1 MRYNI
6 LCIIGYNSVGQSSNT
21 DKLSLEKQ
29 ERFWTTETDND
40 KTISPK
46 IRRCS
51 TALYLHLLTEHL
63 YWILKEMT
71 KASGQVT
78 TKKLLELPT
87 RL

>member
-1 MRYNI
+1 MRYT
-6 LCIIGYNSVGQSSNT
+6 LLYIIGYNSVGQSSHT
-21 DKLSLEKQ
+21 YKLSLEKQ
-29 ERFWTTETDND
+29 ERFSTTETDND

-51 TALYLHLLTEHL
+51 TSLYLHLLTEHL